1 VAADDEDTT
10 RALCRIFVEM
20 GECYLSTMLSDDDDG
35 RYVRRPECPDVPS
48 SRVGMMCRSCTE
60 RVRVRVS
67 GVLWGTNQIRAV
79 DTIAKCTV
87 HPDSDIASMTF
98 KFWSELGDFVW

>member
-1 VAADDEDTT
+1 MGDMCVAPSALMSRR
-10 RALCRIFVEM
+10 RALR
-20 GECYLSTMLSDDDDG
+20 
-35 RYVRRPECPDVPS
+35 
-48 SRVGMMCRSCTE
+48 RSCTD
-60 RVRVRVS
+60 RVHVCVAV
-67 GVLWGTNQIRAV
+67 VLSGTNQIRAV